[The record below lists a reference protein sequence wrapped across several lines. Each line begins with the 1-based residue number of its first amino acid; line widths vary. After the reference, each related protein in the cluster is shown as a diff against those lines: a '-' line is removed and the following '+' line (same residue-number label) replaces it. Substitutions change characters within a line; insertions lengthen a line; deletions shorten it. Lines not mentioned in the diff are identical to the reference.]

1 MSCQQL
7 AVVILSSCYA
17 ASLASAETLEETT
30 VNAAPETLD
39 QWEYQVSFAYPLSE
53 RTEIA
58 VAQVFSQVENSP
70 LSWSCIH
77 VMLSH
82 QLTNGTIAGLSPSM
96 TLDYER
102 AIDPT
107 AGNVL
112 VSMFALDHERG
123 NFSFT
128 LAPLHEYSWAP
139 GGVSS
144 HCIGFDGCAMHAFSD
159 RISAGVESHWKADLN
174 HNDPTVDD
182 LYIVP
187 AAVFASGSLSY
198 SLGLAMGLNEGS
210 GEPLVRFSL
219 GMSL

>member
-7 AVVILSSCYA
+7 AVVLLSSCYA
-17 ASLASAETLEETT
+17 AGLANAQPAESESPDSTETLH
-30 VNAAPETLD
+30 
-39 QWEYQVSFAYPLSE
+39 QWEYQITFAYPLSE

-58 VAQVFSQVENSP
+58 VAQDFCQLERSS

-77 VMLSH
+77 LMLSH
-82 QLTNGTIAGLSPSM
+82 QLTNGTVAGLSPS
-96 TLDYER
+96 LSFDFEH
-102 AIDPT
+102 AVDHT

-112 VSMFALDHERG
+112 VSQIALDHQRG

-128 LAPLHEYSWAP
+128 VAPFHEHGWAP
-139 GGVSS
+139 GSLSS
-144 HCIGFDGCAMHAFSD
+144 H
-159 RISAGVESHWKADLN
+159 SAGVDCFAFHAFTDRLSAGIESHWKVDLN

-187 AAVFASGSLSY
+187 AASLTSGSLSY
-198 SLGLAMGLNEGS
+198 SLGLAIGLNEGS
-210 GEPLVRFSL
+210 GEPLVRFAL